1 MLVLKNLKSMRQ
13 WRSEQ
18 TTSVALV
25 PTMGNLH
32 EGHLSLVK
40 KAQTLADK
48 VVVSIFVNPMQ
59 FGAGEDLDSYPRTLE
74 QDCRLLS
81 DAGAHA
87 VFTPTVDEVYPRVL
101 EQQTRVEV
109 PGISD
114 ILCGASRPGHFT
126 GVATIVCK
134 LFNMAQ
140 PDVAVFGEKDFQQLQ
155 VIRLMASDLSLPVQV
170 VGAPIQ
176 REGSGLAMS
185 SRNGYLSSSQRE
197 QASLIYQQL
206 CWVKK
211 HLSSASKA
219 TSLCRQ
225 ASQQLS
231 QHGFAVDY
239 FEVRNAHDLTV
250 ASDDAPEWVV
260 LAAAKLGSTR
270 LIDNLRV
277 ANQT

>member
-18 TTSVALV
+18 TSSVALV

-32 EGHLSLVK
+32 EGHLSLVR
-40 KAQTLADK
+40 KAQTLAEK

-59 FGAGEDLDSYPRTLE
+59 FGAGEDLDNYPRTLE

-81 DAGAHA
+81 EVGAHA
-87 VFTPTVDEVYPRVL
+87 VFTPTVQEVYPRGL

-109 PGISD
+109 PDISD

-140 PDVAVFGEKDFQQLQ
+140 PNIAVFGEKDFQQLQ
-155 VIRLMASDLSLPVQV
+155 VIRLMASDLSLPVKV
-170 VGAPIQ
+170 VGAAIQ
-176 REGSGLAMS
+176 REPSGLAMS
-185 SRNGYLSSSQRE
+185 SRNGYLSDAQRH
-197 QASLIYQQL
+197 QASHIYQQL
-206 CWVKK
+206 CWVKQQ
-211 HLSSASKA
+211 LRDA
-219 TSLCRQ
+219 TQVSSLCQQ
-225 ASQQLS
+225 ASQQLE
-231 QHGFAVDY
+231 QQGFNVDY
-239 FEVRNAHDLTV
+239 FEVRNAHDLTP
-250 ASDDAPEWVV
+250 ASSDASEWVI
-260 LAAAKLGSTR
+260 LAAAKLGNTR

-277 ANQT
+277 PNQA

>member
-18 TTSVALV
+18 TSSVALV

-32 EGHLSLVK
+32 EGHLSLVR

-59 FGAGEDLDSYPRTLE
+59 FGAGEDLDNYPRTLD

-81 DAGAHA
+81 EVGAHA
-87 VFTPTVDEVYPRVL
+87 VFTPTVQEVYPRGL

-109 PGISD
+109 PDISD

-140 PDVAVFGEKDFQQLQ
+140 PNIAVFGEKDFQQLQ
-155 VIRLMASDLSLPVQV
+155 VIRLMASDLSLPVKV
-170 VGAPIQ
+170 VGAAIQ
-176 REGSGLAMS
+176 REPSGLAMS
-185 SRNGYLSSSQRE
+185 SRNGYLSDAQRQ
-197 QASLIYQQL
+197 QASHIYQQL
-206 CWVKK
+206 CWVKQQ
-211 HLSSASKA
+211 LRDA
-219 TSLCRQ
+219 TQVSSLCQQ
-225 ASQQLS
+225 ASQQLE
-231 QHGFAVDY
+231 QHGFNVDY
-239 FEVRNAHDLTV
+239 FEVRNAHDLTP
-250 ASDDAPEWVV
+250 ASSDASEWVI
-260 LAAAKLGSTR
+260 LAAAKLGNTR

-277 ANQT
+277 PNQA

>member
-1 MLVLKNLKSMRQ
+1 VLVLKNLKSMRQ

-18 TTSVALV
+18 TSSVALV

-32 EGHLSLVK
+32 EGHLSLVR

-59 FGAGEDLDSYPRTLE
+59 FGAGEDLDNYPRTLE

-81 DAGAHA
+81 EVGAHA
-87 VFTPTVDEVYPRVL
+87 VFTPTVQEVYPRGL

-109 PGISD
+109 PDISD

-140 PDVAVFGEKDFQQLQ
+140 PNIAVFGEKDFQQLQ
-155 VIRLMASDLSLPVQV
+155 VIRLMASDLSLPVKV
-170 VGAPIQ
+170 VGAAIQ
-176 REGSGLAMS
+176 REPSGLAMS
-185 SRNGYLSSSQRE
+185 SRNGYLSDAQRQ
-197 QASLIYQQL
+197 QASHIYQQL
-206 CWVKK
+206 CWVKQQ
-211 HLSSASKA
+211 LRDA
-219 TSLCRQ
+219 TQVSSLCQQ
-225 ASQQLS
+225 ASQQLE
-231 QHGFAVDY
+231 QQGFNVDY
-239 FEVRNAHDLTV
+239 FEVRNAHDLTP
-250 ASDDAPEWVV
+250 ASSDASEWVI
-260 LAAAKLGSTR
+260 LAAAKLGNTR

-277 ANQT
+277 PNQA

>member
-1 MLVLKNLKSMRQ
+1 MRQ

-18 TTSVALV
+18 TSSVALV

-32 EGHLSLVK
+32 EGHLSLVR

-59 FGAGEDLDSYPRTLE
+59 FGAGEDLDNYPRTLE

-81 DAGAHA
+81 EVGAHA
-87 VFTPTVDEVYPRVL
+87 VFTPTVQEVYPRGL

-109 PGISD
+109 PDISD

-140 PDVAVFGEKDFQQLQ
+140 PNIAVFGEKDFQQLQ
-155 VIRLMASDLSLPVQV
+155 VIRLMASDLSLPVKV
-170 VGAPIQ
+170 VGAAIQ
-176 REGSGLAMS
+176 REPSGLAMS
-185 SRNGYLSSSQRE
+185 SRNGYLSDAQRQ
-197 QASLIYQQL
+197 QASHIYQQL
-206 CWVKK
+206 CWVKQQ
-211 HLSSASKA
+211 LRDA
-219 TSLCRQ
+219 TQVSSLCQQ
-225 ASQQLS
+225 ASQQLE
-231 QHGFAVDY
+231 QQGFNVDY
-239 FEVRNAHDLTV
+239 FEVRNAHDLTP
-250 ASDDAPEWVV
+250 ASSDASEWVI
-260 LAAAKLGSTR
+260 LAAAKLGNTR

-277 ANQT
+277 PNQA

>member
-18 TTSVALV
+18 TSSVALV

-32 EGHLSLVK
+32 EGHLSLVR

-59 FGAGEDLDSYPRTLE
+59 FGAGEDLDNYPRTLE

-81 DAGAHA
+81 EVGAHA
-87 VFTPTVDEVYPRVL
+87 VFTPTVQEVYPRGL
-101 EQQTRVEV
+101 DQQTRVEV
-109 PGISD
+109 PDISD

-140 PDVAVFGEKDFQQLQ
+140 PNIAVFGEKDFQQLQ
-155 VIRLMASDLSLPVQV
+155 VIRLMASDLSLPVKV
-170 VGAPIQ
+170 VGAAIQ
-176 REGSGLAMS
+176 REPSGLAMS
-185 SRNGYLSSSQRE
+185 SRNGYLSDAQRQ
-197 QASLIYQQL
+197 QASHIYQQL
-206 CWVKK
+206 CWVKQQ
-211 HLSSASKA
+211 LRDA
-219 TSLCRQ
+219 TQVSSLCQQ
-225 ASQQLS
+225 ASQQLE
-231 QHGFAVDY
+231 QQGFNVDY
-239 FEVRNAHDLTV
+239 FEVRNAHDLTP
-250 ASDDAPEWVV
+250 ASSDASEWVI
-260 LAAAKLGSTR
+260 LAAAKLGNTR

-277 ANQT
+277 PNQA